1 MQTTLILTFEKH
13 ELRIESPEAF
23 ITLATVSSPEPQTIT
38 GGRWQVSLAPNPA
51 SSQLHQATT
60 VTLTPPQNSLPQI
73 PPMPTLMTYN
83 QQDAFIAK
91 TFDAFK
97 DNAMTDT
104 PLVHSIFTPRTPSTV
119 MNRLDSPLTGSE
131 NSTNSKHTRGS
142 ANDSGDGNSDPAIG
156 GTSDPLRGVS
166 IPNLGELMAYSAVLY
181 RSPAAALAQSV
192 LEVTYRPTG
201 RLAWSRLCAR
211 LSLSKNQ
218 SERAEKEAMVALVAA
233 RLAKSGIITESFP
246 PEGAR
251 RVWLL
256 PLEHSETSASYAVIA
271 KSRGRK
277 VRAALKETFP
287 VTLLSGKRGKQHD
300 HLLVEILARS
310 LWWLSVK
317 PVELVMLPKPLFQ
330 DQYWIEDYGW
340 GSITSLV
347 ADCNT
352 ELGASISLRTHE
364 QFMDVINQKK

>member
-1 MQTTLILTFEKH
+1 MPTTLILSFEEH
-13 ELRIESPEAF
+13 ELRIQSPEAF
-23 ITLATVSSPEPQTIT
+23 VTLATVPTPETQTQTIT
-38 GGRWQVSLAPNPA
+38 GRRWQVSIAPKQAPF
-51 SSQLHQATT
+51 QLHQTTT
-60 VTLTPPQNSLPQI
+60 VTLTPPLQI
-73 PPMPTLMTYN
+73 PPIGTLLAHN
-83 QQDAFIAK
+83 QQDTLTAK
-91 TFDAFK
+91 TPDAVK
-97 DNAMTDT
+97 DNSMTDT

-119 MNRLDSPLTGSE
+119 MNRLDSPLTRSE
-131 NSTNSKHTRGS
+131 STNSKHSRGS
-142 ANDSGDGNSDPAIG
+142 ANDSRGGNSDAAIG
-156 GTSDPLRGVS
+156 VTIGPLRGVK
-166 IPNLGELMAYSAVLY
+166 IPNLGELMAYSAALY
-181 RSPAAALAQSV
+181 RSPTSALAQSV

-287 VTLLSGKRGKQHD
+287 VALLSGKRGMQHD
-300 HLLVEILARS
+300 HFLVEILARS

-330 DQYWIEDYGW
+330 GQYWIEDYGW
-340 GSITSLV
+340 GSVTSLV

-352 ELGASISLRTHE
+352 ELGASISLCTYE
-364 QFMDVINQKK
+364 QFMEVINQKK